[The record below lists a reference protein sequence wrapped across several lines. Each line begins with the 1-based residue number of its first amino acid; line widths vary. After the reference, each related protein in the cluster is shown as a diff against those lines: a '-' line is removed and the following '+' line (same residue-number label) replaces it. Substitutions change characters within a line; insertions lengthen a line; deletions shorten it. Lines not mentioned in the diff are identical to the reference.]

1 MKSALHQTWGE
12 EDSSSTSLQN
22 SVLFRS
28 TFEIKTLNIE
38 HMHLSTAVEIVVSR
52 KYLLKQKLTEVKL
65 IIISIWLR
73 KSAVNSGS

>member
-1 MKSALHQTWGE
+1 MRSALHQTPGE

-28 TFEIKTLNIE
+28 TFEIKILNIE
-38 HMHLSTAVEIVVSR
+38 RTHLPAAMEIVVLR
-52 KYLLKQKLTEVKL
+52 KYLLKQKLTKAKL
-65 IIISIWLR
+65 IINIWLR